1 VFISNQ
7 NKEAAG
13 ISANTLKFIAIVTML
28 IDHTADA
35 LVSPDTPLYILM
47 RMIGRITAPIM
58 FFFLAEG
65 YHYTRDRKK
74 YAVRLAVFAAV
85 SYLPFVWFVTGG
97 PPNPET
103 FLKLNV
109 IYTLLIGLLAIM
121 ADQEMESGSRK
132 SLVLLVLILLSMPGD
147 WSAIGLLYILT
158 FSRYRENR
166 KRQTKVYLLI
176 TLLLCAMN
184 GAYPL
189 YSLIRGQAVDSLYV
203 SAAVIN
209 LGMFL
214 PILLLQFYNGE
225 KGRGGKWAQWGF
237 YVFYPAHLILLSL
250 ITMYR
255 M

>member
-1 VFISNQ
+1 M
-7 NKEAAG
+7 
-13 ISANTLKFIAIVTML
+13 IAIVTML

-35 LVSPDTPLYILM
+35 LISPDTPLYILM
-47 RMIGRITAPIM
+47 RTLGRITAPIM
-58 FFFLAEG
+58 FFFLVEG
-65 YHYTRDRKK
+65 YQYTRDKKK

-121 ADQEMESGSRK
+121 ADQEMVSGGRK

-147 WSAIGLLYILT
+147 WSVIGLLYILT
-158 FSRYRENR
+158 FSRNRGNR
-166 KRQTKVYLLI
+166 KRQSKAYSLI
-176 TLLLCAMN
+176 TLLFCALN
-184 GAYPL
+184 ASYPL
-189 YSLIRGQAVDSLYV
+189 YQIISGQAVDSYYV
-203 SAAVIN
+203 SVAVIN

-225 KGRGGKWAQWGF
+225 KGRGGKWAQYGF

-250 ITMYR
+250 IAMYR